1 MKKISGDYEQL
12 SVLNEP
18 LQMKNK
24 PRRLVNNVLVI
35 NCQESQS
42 DLEDRPKNDIDSFI
56 LNSSLFNNSKADSVK
71 VKKDN
76 DDSQIGKGW

>member
-1 MKKISGDYEQL
+1 
-12 SVLNEP
+12 
-18 LQMKNK
+18 MKNK